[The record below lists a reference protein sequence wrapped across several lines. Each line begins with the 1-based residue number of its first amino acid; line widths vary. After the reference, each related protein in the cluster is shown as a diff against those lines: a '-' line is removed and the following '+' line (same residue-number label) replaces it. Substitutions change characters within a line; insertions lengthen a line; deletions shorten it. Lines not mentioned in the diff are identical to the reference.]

1 MDIRY
6 FDNAATT
13 RIKEEVLE
21 EKKQNSNPEEF
32 KQVKSNNGKHA
43 KLSPA
48 ATVLLTI
55 AATLGMIVLGTAVY
69 ALITLIK

>member
-1 MDIRY
+1 MEG
-6 FDNAATT
+6 NN
-13 RIKEEVLE
+13 KEEVLE
-21 EKKQNSNPEEF
+21 EKKENSNPEEF
-32 KQVKSNNGKHA
+32 KQVKNNKGKHS

-55 AATLGMIVLGTAVY
+55 AATLGIIVLGTVVY